1 MKKQL
6 SVMMALAV
14 LAIGII
20 TSCKKDPD
28 PNSNGQ
34 NNEQPSDT
42 IPVVIDGIRFGD
54 TTGMKIT
61 TYNTIMEFDDIW
73 HPFVFDLNGGGVDDI
88 KIETHY
94 DGPLAIGEYQ
104 SLTLYCLNDHT
115 ELFGDNIE
123 KEIYSHRDTTITTNS
138 DWTIIVYNNTF
149 STCGKIE
156 ENDPVSTSTVFE
168 VAANDFNDTFN
179 VDDHFQSIEVRLFRE
194 DYSFEWLNDYNED
207 EQYVVRSEN
216 RYIYDCWNFPTD
228 EEKYIG
234 FKITINDKPRL
245 GWLKIK
251 LHSTWEGRVVN
262 TELIE
267 TAIQK

>member
-1 MKKQL
+1 MKRQL
-6 SVMMALAV
+6 SFMMALAV

-20 TSCKKDPD
+20 TSCKKDPIPD
-28 PNSNGQ
+28 
-34 NNEQPSDT
+34 NNEPSDT
-42 IPVVIDGIRFGD
+42 IHFGD
-54 TTGMKIT
+54 TTGMIVT
-61 TYNTIMEFDDIW
+61 AYDSIMSFYESW
-73 HPFVFDLNGGGVDDI
+73 LPFILDLDGNETDDI
-88 KIETHY
+88 KIGTFY

-104 SLTLYCLNDHT
+104 TLTLYCLNSKI
-115 ELFGDNIE
+115 EILGDSVV
-123 KEIYSHRDTTITTNS
+123 KESYSHRDTIITTH
-138 DWTIIVYNNTF
+138 DGWTTTSHEYTF
-149 STCGKIE
+149 STCDKIA
-156 ENDPVSTSTVFE
+156 ENDPISHTTVFE
-168 VAANDFNDTFN
+168 IAASDY
-179 VDDHFQSIEVRLFRE
+179 DDLFGTDNHFQSIEVKLFRE
-194 DYSFEWLNDYNED
+194 DYSFTWLNDYNED